1 MADKFWKTGSAPS
14 RREPVRWPSPGQAVR
29 QLIVAAVIAA
39 IWGGLLAGFWQ
50 MTRAGA
56 SELPP
61 AEAAAG
67 PTASPTPQPTN
78 TAAPSPTPLPTA
90 TPAAI
95 NPPELAV
102 PAPTEEAAVEP
113 TATLSPPPTATPAPA
128 VESAGVSF
136 AADVMPLLERRCIK
150 CHGGEKP
157 EGGLRIEE
165 GLDMRTLE
173 GLLAGSINGPVIE
186 PGNAQVSYLVEQ
198 ITKGEMPK
206 KEPRLLPRE
215 IRLITEWINAGA
227 PDN

>member
-1 MADKFWKTGSAPS
+1 
-14 RREPVRWPSPGQAVR
+14 
-29 QLIVAAVIAA
+29 
-39 IWGGLLAGFWQ
+39 
-50 MTRAGA
+50 
-56 SELPP
+56 
-61 AEAAAG
+61 
-67 PTASPTPQPTN
+67 
-78 TAAPSPTPLPTA
+78 LPTA